1 MGVKRISASKQAG
14 GARRNGQGDSRAWK
28 DGRAVHG
35 CTTACRRLT
44 MTNIDLRWPRQR
56 AVRNYT
62 PPVGDDGGR
71 RWMSRLAAR
80 EQAPA
85 GPLPSSGLERVRR
98 PRSMLLAT
106 APALFFRGESRRRQD
121 GARRCFNAVG
131 LLQGVLRVYFPS
143 WAAQPFVRVVISFAG
158 SKLTKIFSFFQE
170 CRRRTMRHH
179 L

>member
-44 MTNIDLRWPRQR
+44 MTNIDLRWPRQS

-62 PPVGDDGGR
+62 PPVGDDGRR

-85 GPLPSSGLERVRR
+85 GPLPSSGLECVRR
-98 PRSMLLAT
+98 PVCCWQL
-106 APALFFRGESRRRQD
+106 RRRFSSA
-121 GARRCFNAVG
+121 GRAGEGKMGRG
-131 LLQGVLRVYFPS
+131 GVSMQLDFFKACLRVYFSS
-143 WAAQPFVRVVISFAG
+143 WAAQPFVRVLISFAG
-158 SKLTKIFSFFQE
+158 SKLRNFFFSFG
-170 CRRRTMRHH
+170 TADDVP
-179 L
+179 